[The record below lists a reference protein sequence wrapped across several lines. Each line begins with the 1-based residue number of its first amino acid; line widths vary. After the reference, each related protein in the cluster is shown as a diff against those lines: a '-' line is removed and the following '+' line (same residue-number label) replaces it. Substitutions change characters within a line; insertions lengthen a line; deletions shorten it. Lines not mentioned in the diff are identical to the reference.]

1 MSSVIGGG
9 PPVQIISPRNLPPR
23 LTLLQ
28 VLVWIATRNPT
39 LVLRMSLKER
49 EVERANKSLRPEAAE
64 WFNPWKGNL
73 LLKAVLWKHVST
85 APLLMAGERAIE
97 AAIAANPTIRDALW
111 LSASASGRGSGR
123 MRSANRAIA

>member
-28 VLVWIATRNPT
+28 LLVWIATRNPT

-49 EVERANKSLRPEAAE
+49 EVERANKSLREPRRVCRRLCGLSYAA
-64 WFNPWKGNL
+64 
-73 LLKAVLWKHVST
+73 KAVSC
-85 APLLMAGERAIE
+85 
-97 AAIAANPTIRDALW
+97 N
-111 LSASASGRGSGR
+111 
-123 MRSANRAIA
+123 